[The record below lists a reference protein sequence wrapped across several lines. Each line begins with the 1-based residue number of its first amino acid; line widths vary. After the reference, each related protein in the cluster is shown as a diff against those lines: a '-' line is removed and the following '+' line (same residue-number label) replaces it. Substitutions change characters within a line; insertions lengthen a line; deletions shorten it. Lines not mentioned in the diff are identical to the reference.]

1 MNDRREI
8 KFCGKRIDNNEWVYG
23 HYFVSPLTD
32 ENSGT
37 TPDKGWFFLSGE
49 KRHCIEQNH
58 VSFVVD
64 PETISQFTGL
74 HDKNGKEI
82 YEGDTVAHNGKVRQ
96 TELLLVEFVD
106 GAFCLTGEKKT
117 MKENNSCTIR
127 DLMFQAK
134 KCDMELE
141 LTIVSTRRANA
152 NP

>member
-1 MNDRREI
+1 MAREI
-8 KFCGKRIDNNEWVYG
+8 KFRAKNTKNEWVYG
-23 HYFVSPLTD
+23 EYAELATQEDYLVPSIIDAGFA
-32 ENSGT
+32 
-37 TPDKGWFFLSGE
+37 
-49 KRHCIEQNH
+49 H
-58 VSFVVD
+58 VVN
-64 PETISQFTGL
+64 PETLGQYTGL
-74 HDKNGKEI
+74 TDKNGKEI

-152 NP
+152 IREVASNGI